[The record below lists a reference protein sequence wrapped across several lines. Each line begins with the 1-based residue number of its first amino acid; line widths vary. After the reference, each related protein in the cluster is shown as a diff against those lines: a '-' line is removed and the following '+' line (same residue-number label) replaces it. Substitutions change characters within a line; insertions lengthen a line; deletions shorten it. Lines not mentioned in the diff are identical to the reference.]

1 MTTTTATITSGSAPG
16 IDTTRPQQI
25 IPKTLRYRPLP
36 VPLEEDPSSPLT
48 ILKTPDE
55 PVPCRRCLKD
65 SKIGDEMLL
74 LSYDPFLGDSP
85 YRSASPIFV
94 HSKPA
99 CQLASF
105 EEEGAVLPEQQQKRL
120 LSVRAYDG
128 KHMMQVAEVVDGN
141 RLIEACKRM
150 LSEETPAEYCHVHY
164 GAQGCFAVRVE
175 KASLDQ
181 N

>member
-1 MTTTTATITSGSAPG
+1 MTATTSILMNGSQPDV
-16 IDTTRPQQI
+16 DTSHQQQV

-36 VPLEEDPSSPLT
+36 APLVEDPSCPLA
-48 ILKTPDE
+48 ILQTPDS
-55 PVPCRRCLKD
+55 PVPCRRCLQD
-65 SKIGDEMLL
+65 SNVGDEMLL

-85 YRSASPIFV
+85 YRCASPIFV

-105 EEEGAVLPEQQQKRL
+105 QEGALLPEQQRKRL

-128 KHMMQVAEVVDGN
+128 RHMMRSAEVVDGD
-141 RLIEACKRM
+141 RLLEACQRM

-175 KASLDQ
+175 KASL
-181 N
+181 NAN